1 MIQYIPQNPND
12 SRILLRIPIHQ
23 MSLEMR
29 NLAIT
34 VCIIT
39 LHMVSGHRPFLE
51 YLRSQAKN
59 MEKGLDS
66 IIKGTG
72 YDHGN
77 IAFSARQS
85 SARAYKL
92 HETWIFD
99 TVLVNDGNA
108 YNKATG
114 TFTAPVG
121 GTYGFTWS
129 TLTSPSKAA
138 HPFLRVNGHYKG
150 YTAFNNMVTSQ
161 RFWSSGS
168 NTILVHLKKGDK
180 VNIASGYQAAYAR
193 ENFSSF
199 SGWKIY

>member
-1 MIQYIPQNPND
+1 
-12 SRILLRIPIHQ
+12 
-23 MSLEMR
+23 MSLEMKS
-29 NLAIT
+29 LAIT

-85 SARAYKL
+85 SARAYRL

-99 TVLVNDGNA
+99 TVLLNDGNA

-121 GTYGFTWS
+121 GTYVFTWA
-129 TLTSPSKAA
+129 TLTDPSKTA

-150 YTAFNNMVTSQ
+150 YTAFNNSITSQ
-161 RFWSSGS
+161 KFWSSGS
-168 NTILVHLKKGDK
+168 NTIPVHLKKGDK
-180 VNIASGYQAAYAR
+180 VNIASGYLKAYAR
-193 ENFSSF
+193 ENWTSF

>member
-1 MIQYIPQNPND
+1 
-12 SRILLRIPIHQ
+12 
-23 MSLEMR
+23 MSLKMK

-39 LHMVSGHRPFLE
+39 LHLVSGHTPYLE
-51 YLRSQAKN
+51 YLGSRVRN
-59 MEKGLDS
+59 LERVLDS
-66 IIKGTG
+66 IMKGKG
-72 YDHGN
+72 G
-77 IAFSARQS
+77 IAFSAQLS
-85 SARAYKL
+85 SPRAYKL

-150 YTAFNNMVTSQ
+150 CTAFNNLGTSQ

-168 NTILVHLKKGDK
+168 NTILVHLKKGGK
-180 VNIASGYQAAYAR
+180 VNIASGYLTSYAR
-193 ENFSSF
+193 EAYSSF